1 MWGKIK
7 EFSTHKAL
15 RELATTLNA
24 FCIVE
29 IVVIGFFSWQ
39 AYDLLQW
46 YKGITTPETFSPT
59 AFWAAISGIVAAVF
73 SALKYINHTYEARRI
88 RND

>member
-1 MWGKIK
+1 MNRISQL
-7 EFSTHKAL
+7 FTHSSL

-29 IVVIGFFSWQ
+29 IVVIAFFSWQ

-46 YKGITTPETFSPT
+46 YKEITTPETFSPT

-73 SALKYINHTYEARRI
+73 SALKYINHTYEARKS
-88 RND
+88 

>member
-1 MWGKIK
+1 MNRISQ
-7 EFSTHKAL
+7 FFTHESF

-46 YKGITTPETFSPT
+46 YKEITTSETFSPT

-73 SALKYINHTYEARRI
+73 SALKYINHTYEARKS
-88 RND
+88 